1 VEKSQDISQLL
12 KSEISNSFPFGVIS
26 ISLDKTILDVN
37 DFVIKAT
44 GKLRKDIVGKK
55 CNCIFH
61 VNDNY
66 ISPKDCPLDKMIKSN
81 IFETTTKEL
90 QVFNSYFL
98 VTCCP
103 ILDENNKLT
112 KVVHIATDITKLKE
126 AENDL
131 SENRNKHNLLID
143 NIPGLVYRCK
153 LDTNWTMLFM
163 SKASKEL
170 TGYDSEDFLDNN
182 TIKYA
187 DIIHPEDRQKVWDN
201 INNSIP
207 TGDAFV
213 FDYRI
218 ITKTGEIKF
227 VWEKGKVLKTEIAEY
242 IEGVILDITDR
253 KQFENEL
260 LKSEEKYRLL
270 IENQNDLFIKV
281 NKNINCTYVSQTFCN
296 LFGKKEEELLN
307 KSFMS
312 FVHEDDWIATTEAI
326 DSLAHF
332 PHTCYHEHRAMTANG
347 WRWLAWSDK
356 AIVDENQQIIEIIG
370 VGRDITDRKVIEF
383 ELIRAKEKAEES
395 DKLKSAFLA
404 NMSHEIRTPM
414 NGLIGFSELISQP
427 NLIDEER
434 LRYAEIIN
442 SSCNQLLK
450 IVNDL
455 IDISHIETNQITIK
469 KENLNLTLIIKDLLK
484 FYSPAANNKGL
495 DLIIDSNQDDLFE
508 IVSDATK
515 IRQVLTNLLSNA
527 IKFTKKGYVKIGYEI
542 IEKSIYFYVSDTGKG
557 IRETDYEMIFD
568 RFSQVE
574 NDNFEYGGTGLGL
587 SIAKAYVELLGG
599 ELKVKSVIG
608 KGSTF
613 YFTIPYVNN
622 ELLDL
627 NQQTSFQKTIS
638 LIGYK
643 VLVAEDERINFQL
656 LKTILMKLG
665 AEVLHAK
672 SGIEA
677 VEIVK
682 SSKSSIDLVLMDIKM
697 PDLNGTEALIEIK
710 KINNSIPIFACTAY
724 AQQEEA
730 DKFFALGFTDYL
742 AKPINRQD
750 LIKMIEKHLEIS
762 KK

>member
-1 VEKSQDISQLL
+1 
-12 KSEISNSFPFGVIS
+12 
-26 ISLDKTILDVN
+26 
-37 DFVIKAT
+37 
-44 GKLRKDIVGKK
+44 
-55 CNCIFH
+55 
-61 VNDNY
+61 
-66 ISPKDCPLDKMIKSN
+66 
-81 IFETTTKEL
+81 
-90 QVFNSYFL
+90 
-98 VTCCP
+98 
-103 ILDENNKLT
+103 
-112 KVVHIATDITKLKE
+112 
-126 AENDL
+126 
-131 SENRNKHNLLID
+131 
-143 NIPGLVYRCK
+143 
-153 LDTNWTMLFM
+153 
-163 SKASKEL
+163 
-170 TGYDSEDFLDNN
+170 
-182 TIKYA
+182 
-187 DIIHPEDRQKVWDN
+187 
-201 INNSIP
+201 
-207 TGDAFV
+207 
-213 FDYRI
+213 
-218 ITKTGEIKF
+218 
-227 VWEKGKVLKTEIAEY
+227 LKTEIAEY